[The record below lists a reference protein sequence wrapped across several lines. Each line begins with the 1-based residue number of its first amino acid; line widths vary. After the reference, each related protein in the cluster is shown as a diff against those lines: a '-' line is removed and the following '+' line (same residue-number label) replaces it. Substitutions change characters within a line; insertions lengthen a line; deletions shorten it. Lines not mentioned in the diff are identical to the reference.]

1 MKKRYGL
8 MGYPVAH
15 SKSPE
20 LFREAYR
27 GKYAYDLL
35 EERDFDRAWGRFLD
49 GYAAVNVTAPHKS
62 EAFRRADKASEECR
76 ILEAANV
83 LVKRENGIVEAY
95 NTDWMAVK
103 EILSERRPAGPILVV
118 GAGGAGRAATLGA
131 LRQGYEVF
139 LANRTFSKAE
149 EFAERLGLFNK
160 EWSPHPCTIEEI
172 GDALEY
178 CDTII
183 WCIPESLPL
192 KIKGLDD
199 TLVIEA
205 NYRNPVLSEAKN
217 YVDGMEWLRA
227 QARACFPI
235 MTGSQF

>member
-1 MKKRYGL
+1 MEKKYGL

-20 LFREAYR
+20 LFRAAYK
-27 GKYAYDLL
+27 GKYAYELL
-35 EERDFDRAWGRFLD
+35 EEPDFDRAWGRFLD

-62 EAFRRADKASEECR
+62 EAFRRADKHSEACN

-83 LVKRENGIVEAY
+83 LVKHENGIVEAH
-95 NTDWMAVK
+95 NTDWMAVRD
-103 EILSERRPAGPILVV
+103 ILAERSPIGPILVV

-131 LRQGYEVF
+131 LKHGSEVF
-139 LANRTFSKAE
+139 LANRTVAKAEDFSK
-149 EFAERLGLFNK
+149 RLTLFNK
-160 EWSPHPCTIEEI
+160 EWNVHPCTLEEI

-178 CDTII
+178 CGAMI
-183 WCIPESLPL
+183 WCIPGALPL
-192 KIKGLDD
+192 NAEDLDD

-205 NYRNPVLSEAKN
+205 NYRNPVLAGAKN
-217 YVDGMEWLRA
+217 YVGGLEWLQA